1 MSCNRFSAD
10 VYALHA
16 LALSEGP
23 ERDELNQHLQRQ
35 CSTCVAALREASE
48 FWSTFAVVEQA
59 ASPTIPAPPPELR
72 ERILQSVQPLSRRRV
87 DPIRTWGAIAAG
99 VVIVVAAAATA
110 WMVGLSQRAPQ
121 AALPDQTAA
130 IQRLEAENRALRDRR
145 VEPLPTPPAP
155 PMPKPVI
162 VQDPA
167 LQRELEELK
176 TLAATTTQALADE
189 RSRLS
194 DLEKQ
199 LGEKNTALAAA
210 MRNRNDA
217 LQAEAQEKERASG
230 QRDRE
235 IATYRARIREL
246 EGEVVQYRR
255 TIDSQRQRVEQHLQL
270 TSMLQS
276 PSVMM
281 VRLRATEAG
290 QNAAGVALIADNSRL
305 MFYASNLPPLP
316 AGRTYQLWLIRA
328 RGPAIVS
335 AGTFTGSTVQF
346 ASAELIPGVTAVAV
360 TEEPAG
366 GSSLPTGHK
375 LLLGTTKG

>member
-1 MSCNRFSAD
+1 MSCNFSAE

-16 LALSEGP
+16 LGLSESP
-23 ERDELNQHLQRQ
+23 ERDELNEHLQRE

-48 FWSTFAVVEQA
+48 FWSTFGAVDQGAV
-59 ASPTIPAPPPELR
+59 PPPELR
-72 ERILQSVQPLSRRRV
+72 QRILQSVQPLGRRRAH
-87 DPIRTWGAIAAG
+87 PIRMWGAIAAG
-99 VVIVVAAAATA
+99 VVIVVGASTTA
-110 WMVGLSQRAPQ
+110 WMVGHSQRIQQ
-121 AALPDQTAA
+121 AALPDQTAE
-130 IQRLEAENRALRDRR
+130 IQRLEAENRTLRDRR
-145 VEPLPTPPAP
+145 VEPLPTPPVAPAP

-167 LQRELEELK
+167 LLRELEELK
-176 TLAATTTQALADE
+176 TLSATTTQALAEE
-189 RSRLS
+189 RSKLS

-210 MRNRNDA
+210 TRSRDEA
-217 LQAEAQEKERASG
+217 LQRAAQEKERATG
-230 QRDRE
+230 QRE
-235 IATYRARIREL
+235 AELATYRARIREL
-246 EGEVVQYRR
+246 EGQVVEYRR
-255 TIDSQRQRVEQHLQL
+255 TIDSQRQRVEQNLQL

-290 QNAAGVALIADNSRL
+290 QNAAGVALIADNSRV
-305 MFYASNLPPLP
+305 MFYSSNLPPLP

-346 ASAELIPGVTAVAV
+346 ASAQLVPGVTAVAV

-366 GSSLPTGHK
+366 GSPLPTGHK